1 MQHFL
6 ILLRY
11 FLIRIL
17 TEVLKLKI
25 IFLKIGKIIDLKKIF
40 LKNCEMFDIFHNWNN
55 KNIRY
60 TDNNKKFIIYIKY
73 TKVLLLRMENDLQ
86 IFFCLKIFM

>member
-1 MQHFL
+1 
-6 ILLRY
+6 
-11 FLIRIL
+11 
-17 TEVLKLKI
+17 
-25 IFLKIGKIIDLKKIF
+25 
-40 LKNCEMFDIFHNWNN
+40 MFDIFHNWNN

-86 IFFCLKIFM
+86 LFFLFKNIYVIKKFLKNFLNN